1 MAQFEARVA
10 LPHTREQVFDF
21 LVRTSNLL
29 AMIPPG
35 TGMEAVSVPEV
46 LKTGSLL
53 EFQLKQFGQSFKI
66 VHEITQVVAPL
77 KLVERQV
84 QGLFKLWMHEHLV
97 EEAPAGEVV
106 AIDRIEFEPPGGM
119 LGFLITKRR
128 ILDELESLFAHR
140 HNQMRKMLAGL
151 TQPS

>member
-1 MAQFEARVA
+1 MAQFEARLT
-10 LPHTREQVFDF
+10 LPNTREQVFDF
-21 LVRTSNLL
+21 LIRTANLL
-29 AMIPPG
+29 AMIPPNS
-35 TGMEAVSVPEV
+35 GMEAISVPEV
-46 LKTGSLL
+46 MKTGSLL

-66 VHEITQVVAPL
+66 VHEITQVVPPS

-84 QGLFKLWMHEHLV
+84 QGLFKLWTHEHLV

-128 ILDELESLFAHR
+128 ILEELETVFAHR
-140 HNQMRKMLAGL
+140 HGQMRKLLAH
-151 TQPS
+151 